1 MIVTIEGNIGSG
13 KSTLVQELRNA
24 LTPTWTFLDEP
35 VEEWLKLKDESGRS
49 LIELF
54 YSDKKRY
61 SYTFQNYAYIT
72 RMRKLME
79 INNADVNVTER
90 CVLTDKNVFA
100 QMLTDDGYMNVLW
113 KTTCTTTGLTFSIN
127 SPRLIWSSTSKRHQK
142 RAKERIKKRAREG
155 EDIPLEYL
163 DRLHEYH
170 EKWMTTI
177 DPANLLVL
185 DGETD
190 FNENSA
196 AFVEKVKEFVNAN
209 IVPKKKPLD
218 NTSVLYNF
226 PV

>member
-100 QMLTDDGYMNVLW
+100 QMLTDDGYMNAMEDKMYNDWFDIFDKFAKIDLVIYI
-113 KTTCTTTGLTFSIN
+113 KTTPKTCE
-127 SPRLIWSSTSKRHQK
+127 
-142 RAKERIKKRAREG
+142 ERIKKRARVG

-177 DPANLLVL
+177 DPDNLLVL

-196 AFVEKVKEFVNAN
+196 AFVDKVTEFVNAN

-226 PV
+226 PL

>member
-13 KSTLVQELRNA
+13 KSTLVQELRNV

-79 INNADVNVTER
+79 INNNAVNVTER

-100 QMLTDDGYMNVLW
+100 QMLTDDGYMNTMEDKMYNDWFDIFDKFAKIDLVVYL
-113 KTTCTTTGLTFSIN
+113 KTAPKTCE
-127 SPRLIWSSTSKRHQK
+127 
-142 RAKERIKKRAREG
+142 ERIKKRAREG

-196 AFVEKVKEFVNAN
+196 AFVEKVKEFVNEKLAPIKTIFN
-209 IVPKKKPLD
+209 DTTAV
-218 NTSVLYNF
+218 F
-226 PV
+226 C